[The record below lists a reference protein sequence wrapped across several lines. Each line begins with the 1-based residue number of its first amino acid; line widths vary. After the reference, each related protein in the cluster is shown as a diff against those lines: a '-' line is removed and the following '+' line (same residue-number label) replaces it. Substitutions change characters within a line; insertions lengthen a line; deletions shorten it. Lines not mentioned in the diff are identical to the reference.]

1 MLLFCTP
8 PVDIYGRSLLRV
20 KQCGGGGE
28 GCRGSREVHKGSLFK
43 FARHVEFANLP
54 FENDGVLSLIPL
66 LVKRCL
72 MLNPLS
78 AIKLSHSLSLLN
90 NLTITGTPRPEFGDE
105 GESSTGCNSNQYSK
119 CIMVFIVTPCCLSCT
134 WGSKLVNKKLWCIN
148 DHSCVRV
155 FLESL
160 WKLSLHFF
168 TGWTANQA
176 NIPCML
182 SQFYEWGSRN
192 MSPRCR
198 FRTPKRSLQSTKR

>member
-90 NLTITGTPRPEFGDE
+90 NLTITGTPRPKFGDE

-134 WGSKLVNKKLWCIN
+134 WGSKLVNKKL
-148 DHSCVRV
+148 
-155 FLESL
+155 
-160 WKLSLHFF
+160 
-168 TGWTANQA
+168 
-176 NIPCML
+176 
-182 SQFYEWGSRN
+182 
-192 MSPRCR
+192 
-198 FRTPKRSLQSTKR
+198 